1 MGLVTRLHPGIL
13 GMKGRC
19 GMKKEKVL
27 FEGRFQA
34 MVCNGRVHFVKDYYG
49 RDHHEYDQPCDCKQN
64 NEIKP

>member
-1 MGLVTRLHPGIL
+1 
-13 GMKGRC
+13 MKGRC